1 MIRTETIPCN
11 LCGSKD
17 STFLFEARDRLH
29 GIEGTFSYVR
39 CSKCG
44 LVYMNPQVVPE
55 ETGKIYPSDYAP
67 HSTAAK
73 DAAGGIRLL
82 YNRLMKTPLLAQL
95 VKWVTNVKIINSISN
110 RLDQKS
116 RILDIGCGAGGFLN
130 RVKTEKGCEVF
141 GVDIS
146 EAAVDAAQ
154 NSFGLDIFKG
164 TITEAPFE
172 DASFDVITAW
182 WYLEHVPD
190 PQATAARM
198 SSLLKKNGHCIIGIP
213 NFESFN
219 AKCFKDKWY
228 HLDCPRHLCIWTP
241 SAIKRLLEQYGLTV
255 TRIIYDKTP
264 WGLRGSLQY
273 SLFGD
278 NINPKHRNR
287 IRQSLF
293 LWMLLLPWT
302 ILVSLLKK
310 SDIIVVYAKKTMDEP
325 DRAT

>member
-1 MIRTETIPCN
+1 MIKTEKISCN
-11 LCGSKD
+11 LCGSED
-17 STFLFEARDRLH
+17 SKLLFEARDRLH

-39 CSKCG
+39 CSECG

-55 ETGKIYPSDYAP
+55 ETGKLYPSDYAP
-67 HSTAAK
+67 HSTSAKGIAAT
-73 DAAGGIRLL
+73 IRSL
-82 YNRLMKTPLLAQL
+82 YNRLIKTPVIAQL
-95 VKWVTNVKIINSISN
+95 VKWITNVKIINSIYS
-110 RLDQKS
+110 RLDQNS
-116 RILDIGCGAGGFLN
+116 RVLDIGCGAGAFLS

-146 EAAVDAAQ
+146 EAAVKAAKD
-154 NSFGLDIFKG
+154 SFDLDIFKG
-164 TITEAPFE
+164 TITEAPLK

-182 WYLEHVPD
+182 WYLEHIPD
-190 PQATAARM
+190 PQATAARI
-198 SSLLKKNGHCIIGIP
+198 SSLLKRDGHCIIGVP

-219 AKCFKDKWY
+219 AKIFKDKWY

-241 SAIKRLLEQYGLTV
+241 SAMKRLLEQHGLTV
-255 TRIIYDKTP
+255 TKIIYDKTP

-273 SLFGD
+273 ALLGD

-310 SDIIVVYAKKTMDEP
+310 SDIIVVYAEKNMDE
-325 DRAT
+325 